1 MIRSTHMAPN
11 PINAYQRSDPVIR
24 GPDTSLRGLT
34 QLQVVSTPG
43 MIDYDHDDE
52 ACYGYY
58 LMSLTVTWSFYSA
71 HNDNPYTVHI
81 TESRHELQ
89 PSELLHSELS
99 NSNRGSHVALLRTT
113 TGLLT
118 SRRDLVRIRS
128 RPLISIAN

>member
-1 MIRSTHMAPN
+1 MSYDLVTTVRANGCSRTGRAIWILP
-11 PINAYQRSDPVIR
+11 
-24 GPDTSLRGLT
+24 
-34 QLQVVSTPG
+34 STPG

-99 NSNRGSHVALLRTT
+99 NSNRGSHVSLLRTT

-118 SRRDLVRIRS
+118 CSRDLVRIRS
-128 RPLISIAN
+128 SPSFITFGQVL